1 METIKK
7 YMKTALGVAFV
18 LGSAAYAG
26 APYAIKYIEM
36 FL

>member
-1 METIKK
+1 MNLIRK
-7 YMKTALGVAFV
+7 YIKTALGVAFI